1 MAANA
6 IRPDYPADVL
16 QRAARIR
23 AIGFDV
29 DGTLTDGCLL
39 YGDDGN
45 ESKSFHVQDG
55 LGIKL
60 LQLAGIEVA
69 LVTARISKLVER
81 RGRELGIARVH
92 THTRE
97 KLACIQGIAAD
108 MGIAMDQVAFMG
120 DDLPDLATLRAVGLA
135 IVPANAHAW
144 VRPAAHWS
152 TPRRGGEGAA
162 RDACDLLLH
171 AQAKVDAILAHGE
184 HP

>member
-1 MAANA
+1 
-6 IRPDYPADVL
+6 V
-16 QRAARIR
+16 
-23 AIGFDV
+23 IGFDV
-29 DGTLTDGCLL
+29 DGTLTDGRLL

-60 LQLAGIEVA
+60 LQLAGIEVV
-69 LVTARISKLVER
+69 LVTARVSAVVER
-81 RGRELGIARVH
+81 RGRELGIDRVH

-97 KLACIQGIAAD
+97 KLACMQGIAAEL
-108 MGIAMDQVAFMG
+108 GIGMDQVAFMG
-120 DDLPDLATLRAVGLA
+120 DDLPDLATLRAAGLA
-135 IVPANAHAW
+135 IVPANAHDW
-144 VRPAAHWS
+144 VKPAAHWT

-171 AQAKVDAILAHGE
+171 AQGRIDAILAHGE

>member
-60 LQLAGIEVA
+60 LQHAGIEIA

-81 RGRELGIARVH
+81 RGRELGISRVH

-108 MGIAMDQVAFMG
+108 MGIGMDQVAFMG

-144 VRPAAHWS
+144 VKPAAHWT
-152 TPRRGGEGAA
+152 TPRNGGEGAA

-171 AQAKVDAILAHGE
+171 AHGRVDAIVAHGE

>member
-1 MAANA
+1 MAADA

-16 QRAARIR
+16 ERAARIR
-23 AIGFDV
+23 VIGFDV
-29 DGTLTDGCLL
+29 DGTLTDGRLL

-60 LQLAGIEVA
+60 LQHAGIEIA
-69 LVTARISKLVER
+69 LVTARVSAVVER

-92 THTRE
+92 VHTRE
-97 KLACIQGIAAD
+97 KLACMRAIAEEMD
-108 MGIAMDQVAFMG
+108 IGMDQVAFMG
-120 DDLPDLATLRAVGLA
+120 DDLPDLATLRAAGLA
-135 IVPANAHAW
+135 IVPANAHDW
-144 VRPAAHWS
+144 VKPAAHWT

-171 AQAKVDAILAHGE
+171 AHGRVGAIIAHGE

>member
-1 MAANA
+1 MAANP
-6 IRPDYPADVL
+6 IGPDYPAGVL
-16 QRAARIR
+16 ECASRIR
-23 AIGFDV
+23 VIGFDV
-29 DGTLTDGCLL
+29 DGTLTDGSLL

-45 ESKSFHVQDG
+45 ESKAFHVQDG

-97 KLACIQGIAAD
+97 KLACMRAIAAD
-108 MGIAMDQVAFMG
+108 MGIGMDQVAFMG
-120 DDLPDLATLRAVGLA
+120 DDLPDLATLRAAGLA
-135 IVPANAHAW
+135 IVPANAHDW
-144 VRPAAHWS
+144 VKPAAHWT

-171 AQAKVDAILAHGE
+171 AHGRVDAIIAHGE

>member
-1 MAANA
+1 MAAIA
-6 IRPDYPADVL
+6 YPAGVL
-16 QRAARIR
+16 ERAARIR
-23 AIGFDV
+23 VIGFDV
-29 DGTLTDGCLL
+29 DGTLTDGRLL

-92 THTRE
+92 VHTRE
-97 KLACIQGIAAD
+97 KLACMRAIAEE
-108 MGIAMDQVAFMG
+108 MGIGMDQVAFMG
-120 DDLPDLATLRAVGLA
+120 DDLPDLATLRTAGLA
-135 IVPANAHAW
+135 IVPANAHDW
-144 VRPAAHWS
+144 VKPAAHWT

-171 AQAKVDAILAHGE
+171 AHGKVDAVLAHGE

>member
-108 MGIAMDQVAFMG
+108 MGIGMDQVAFMG
-120 DDLPDLATLRAVGLA
+120 DDLPDLAALRAVGLA

>member
-6 IRPDYPADVL
+6 IRPEYPADVL
-16 QRAARIR
+16 RRAARIR
-23 AIGFDV
+23 VIGFDV
-29 DGTLTDGCLL
+29 DGTLTDGRLL

-55 LGIKL
+55 LGITL
-60 LQLAGIEVA
+60 LRHAGIEVA

-97 KLACIQGIAAD
+97 KLACMQGIAAEL
-108 MGIAMDQVAFMG
+108 GIGMDKVAFMG

-135 IVPANAHAW
+135 IVPANAHDW
-144 VRPAAHWS
+144 VRPAAHWIA
-152 TPRRGGEGAA
+152 PRAGGEGAA

-171 AQAKVDAILAHGE
+171 AHGRVDAILAHGE

>member
-1 MAANA
+1 MAAPA
-6 IRPDYPADVL
+6 YPADVL
-16 QRAARIR
+16 ERAARIR
-23 AIGFDV
+23 VIGFDV
-29 DGTLTDGCLL
+29 DGTLTDGRLL

-55 LGIKL
+55 LGIVL
-60 LQLAGIEVA
+60 LQRAGIEVA
-69 LVTARISKLVER
+69 LVTARVSAVVER

-97 KLACIQGIAAD
+97 KLACMHGIAAD
-108 MGIAMDQVAFMG
+108 LGIGMDQVAFMG
-120 DDLPDLATLRAVGLA
+120 DDLPDLATLRAAGLA

-144 VRPAAHWS
+144 ARPAAHWI
-152 TPRRGGEGAA
+152 TPRNGGEGAA

-171 AQAKVDAILAHGE
+171 AQGHVDAILAHGE

>member
-23 AIGFDV
+23 VIGFDV

-108 MGIAMDQVAFMG
+108 MGIGMDQVAFMG

-144 VRPAAHWS
+144 VGPAAHWS

>member
-1 MAANA
+1 MATNA

-16 QRAARIR
+16 GRAARIR
-23 AIGFDV
+23 VIGFDV
-29 DGTLTDGCLL
+29 DGTLTDGRLL

-55 LGIKL
+55 LGVVL
-60 LQLAGIEVA
+60 LQRAGIEVA

-97 KLACIQGIAAD
+97 KLACMQGIAAD
-108 MGIAMDQVAFMG
+108 MGIGMAQVAFMG
-120 DDLPDLATLRAVGLA
+120 DDLPDLATLRAAGLA
-135 IVPANAHAW
+135 IVPANAHDW
-144 VRPAAHWS
+144 VKPAAHWT
-152 TPRRGGEGAA
+152 TPHSGGAGAA

-171 AQAKVDAILAHGE
+171 AHGRVDAILAHGE